1 MIIEPQMFPSDVNGV
16 LGSLRKELTKS
27 LHRSTYSKDAY
38 QLVKETLKVALELLD
53 EAKKETETNAKALA
67 KKQAKL
73 AVAAAKIAE
82 EQEVLK
88 QESPL
93 FNLFMP

>member
-73 AVAAAKIAE
+73 ASAAKIVE
-82 EQEVLK
+82 EQEVPARI
-88 QESPL
+88 SAV
-93 FNLFMP
+93 